1 MLPIAISID
10 GEDYVDDQ
18 NDNFKTF
25 YKRLRTCKEVP
36 KTSQITAYRFV
47 EEYKKFFD
55 AGYTHV
61 IGLFLPAFGSGTY
74 QNANLAI
81 EQFKEAYP
89 EAKDMQFYIPDSRT
103 FSLGYGLGILESAKL
118 YKTGADFHAL

>member
-1 MLPIAISID
+1 MAKIKFLTDTASDLPGAWQEKYDITMLPIAISID
-10 GEDYVDDQ
+10 GKDYVDDQ

-61 IGLFLPAFGSGTY
+61 IGLFLPAFG
-74 QNANLAI
+74 
-81 EQFKEAYP
+81 
-89 EAKDMQFYIPDSRT
+89 
-103 FSLGYGLGILESAKL
+103 
-118 YKTGADFHAL
+118 